1 MENKKIYVG
10 NGKENK
16 QYGFVNFSVCLDDLP
31 QEHINEYKGKKYIN
45 LTISKKKEVDAYG
58 KTHAVSVNT
67 WVKDNVGNNS
77 TPTAAQAEDDLPF

>member
-10 NGKENK
+10 NGKENE

-67 WVKDNVGNNS
+67 WKPEGQTVTQEVN
-77 TPTAAQAEDDLPF
+77 DDLPF